1 MTITTQSII
10 TFAALLAAII
20 AILKYYNKVYDLVTN
35 QKKQDN
41 DIKDIKRE
49 QTEVVY
55 ALSACLDGLT
65 QLGANHN
72 VPQAKQRLDNYINQ
86 AAHDQL

>member
-1 MTITTQSII
+1 MTITTQNII

-20 AILKYYNKVYDLVTN
+20 AIMKYYNKVNDLVTH
-35 QKKQDN
+35 QKEQDS
-41 DIKDIKRE
+41 DIKKIKSE
-49 QTEVVY
+49 QTEVIY

-72 VPQAKQRLDNYINQ
+72 VPQAKTRLDNYINQ

>member
-49 QTEVVY
+49 VVY